1 MSSADTI
8 VPIMFFL
15 IVVGAPVAAWVISR
29 VLAHQERMEM
39 LRRGFTP
46 PPDHLMVRNAMKY
59 GAKHGWTPGM
69 ALPEQRRRPDGLRP
83 APTTRP
89 TTPKRSCAAEFKVAF
104 IGFALLIGL
113 SFIGFHDGR
122 YVYGPWLLG
131 GLIPMFVGIAQ
142 VISAVLSGAQI
153 TPMGSAAANGSRFG
167 PPEHGAEAPASA
179 GRRCKRAPP
188 AAGFLRRVGPGPMLE
203 IEKPAGPPDRL

>member
-1 MSSADTI
+1 MSSAETI
-8 VPIMFFL
+8 VPVMFFL

-46 PPDHLMVRNAMKY
+46 PPDPRMMRNAMKY
-59 GAKHGWTPGM
+59 GAKQGWAPGTVPPPGW
-69 ALPEQRRRPDGLRP
+69 APPGAYDPAYYAQHQLRRGIQ
-83 APTTRP
+83 
-89 TTPKRSCAAEFKVAF
+89 VAF

-142 VISAVLSGAQI
+142 IISAVLSGAQI
-153 TPMGSAAANGSRFG
+153 TPMGASAAAGTRFG
-167 PPEHGAEAPASA
+167 PSEHGADV
-179 GRRCKRAPP
+179 PP
-188 AAGFLRRVGPGPMLE
+188 AAPAGANAPPPPPGTYGGWRPGPTPE